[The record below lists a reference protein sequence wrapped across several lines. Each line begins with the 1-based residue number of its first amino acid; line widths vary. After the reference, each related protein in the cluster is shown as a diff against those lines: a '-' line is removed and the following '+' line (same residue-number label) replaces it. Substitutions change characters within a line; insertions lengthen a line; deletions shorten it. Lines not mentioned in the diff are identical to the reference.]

1 MIGVFIVGMPLP
13 VNWAVC
19 WPSSEEKGKLSSES
33 VTSWSSCVL
42 SWVGAMDTV
51 EIVPDL
57 CKPVASCGM
66 ISEYVS
72 SSDSSWI
79 TLTTVEAELTD
90 NLEGPGTWKSITVGR
105 VGSGLCCVL
114 VTSAGVGLA
123 CFARFYKLFC
133 PRHKRMTN
141 NVYLQGSIIRHFL
154 CWQTRD
160 QRHGRKSPLLFPVS
174 DKICTVHTVNM
185 CNKNHLF
192 WMFKYRRICRIII
205 KNCRD
210 VAV

>member
-1 MIGVFIVGMPLP
+1 MDELIEFGSNRPSSTYLLDQIVWHTDCLIWLMIGVFIVGMPLP

-72 SSDSSWI
+72 SSDSS
-79 TLTTVEAELTD
+79 
-90 NLEGPGTWKSITVGR
+90 
-105 VGSGLCCVL
+105 
-114 VTSAGVGLA
+114 
-123 CFARFYKLFC
+123 
-133 PRHKRMTN
+133 
-141 NVYLQGSIIRHFL
+141 
-154 CWQTRD
+154 
-160 QRHGRKSPLLFPVS
+160 
-174 DKICTVHTVNM
+174 
-185 CNKNHLF
+185 
-192 WMFKYRRICRIII
+192 
-205 KNCRD
+205 
-210 VAV
+210 